1 MRAATSLSSVLL
13 LTVLASGSALAQTPS
28 AAPAQLTPEQVEQLS
43 KPAPQEPS
51 SASAE
56 GRNNQRIERLT
67 VEDGGSRV
75 DELRVGGQTKS
86 ITVKPK
92 SAEGNIPEYEVIPNN
107 GIRDGGPSK
116 SGADAFQ
123 APRVWTLRKF

>member
-1 MRAATSLSSVLL
+1 MSAAKVTSFALL
-13 LTVLASGSALAQTPS
+13 LTVLASGAALAQTPS
-28 AAPAQLTPEQVEQLS
+28 AAPAELSPAQVESLS
-43 KPAPQEPS
+43 RQE
-51 SASAE
+51 AQEEQAE
-56 GRNNQRIERLT
+56 GRKNQRIERLT

-92 SAEGNIPEYEVIPNN
+92 SAEGGIPEYEVIPNN
-107 GIRDGGPSK
+107 GVRDAGPSK
-116 SGADAFQ
+116 AGADSFQ

>member
-1 MRAATSLSSVLL
+1 MRALYLL
-13 LTVLASGSALAQTPS
+13 LLLGIASGSALAQTSSQNVPQGTADKREALS
-28 AAPAQLTPEQVEQLS
+28 EPEQ
-43 KPAPQEPS
+43 A
-51 SASAE
+51 A
-56 GRNNQRIERLT
+56 GRSNQRTERIHIE
-67 VEDGGSRV
+67 DAGSRV

-116 SGADAFQ
+116 AGADSFQ

>member
-1 MRAATSLSSVLL
+1 MRAVTALSSALL
-13 LTVLASGSALAQTPS
+13 LTVLASGSVLAQTPS
-28 AAPAQLTPEQVEQLS
+28 AAPAQLTSEQVDQLS
-43 KPAPQEPS
+43 RQEQQE
-51 SASAE
+51 ASAE
-56 GRNNQRIERLT
+56 GRRNQRIERIT

-92 SAEGNIPEYEVIPNN
+92 SAEGNIPDYEVIPNN

-116 SGADAFQ
+116 AGADSFQ

>member
-1 MRAATSLSSVLL
+1 MRAAKVTSIALL
-13 LTVLASGSALAQTPS
+13 LTILASGSVLAQTPS
-28 AAPAQLTPEQVEQLS
+28 AAPAQLTPEQVELLS
-43 KPAPQEPS
+43 KQE
-51 SASAE
+51 AQEQQAE
-56 GRNNQRIERLT
+56 GRKNQRIERIT

-92 SAEGNIPEYEVIPNN
+92 SAEGGIPEYEVTPNN
-107 GIRDGGPSK
+107 GVRDAGPSK
-116 SGADAFQ
+116 AGADSFQ